1 MTIPEDL
8 DYSGVFDEIFADYT
22 EKWELV
28 NVKTTNMGSLYKLT
42 YQLTMTNTDRE
53 KEMID
58 EIRCRNG
65 NLEINVSKQ
74 DTIVSEL

>member
-1 MTIPEDL
+1 M
-8 DYSGVFDEIFADYT
+8 
-22 EKWELV
+22 
-28 NVKTTNMGSLYKLT
+28 YKLT
-42 YQLTMTNTDRE
+42 YQLTMKNTDRE

-74 DTIVSEL
+74 DTMVSEL

>member
-1 MTIPEDL
+1 MIRSRPDTL
-8 DYSGVFDEIFADYT
+8 
-22 EKWELV
+22 
-28 NVKTTNMGSLYKLT
+28 
-42 YQLTMTNTDRE
+42 QLMKNADRE

-74 DTIVSEL
+74 DTMVSEL